1 MGISSSYND
10 LLELFDCLGS
20 LLKCLEIY
28 TNISLTPLMKDMIL
42 RIILALMTK
51 QIKDCR
57 LSESLY
63 LICYNLAELGTT
75 WHREIHKEAFR

>member
-1 MGISSSYND
+1 MAKSKFPSSD
-10 LLELFDCLGS
+10 
-20 LLKCLEIY
+20 
-28 TNISLTPLMKDMIL
+28 ISLTPLMKDMIL
-42 RIILALMTK
+42 RIMVEFLSILALMTK

-63 LICYNLAELGTT
+63 LKCYNLAELGTT